1 MKEENGKGETEK
13 RKKKGRKGREKTE
26 RMRGRG

>member
-1 MKEENGKGETEK
+1 MKEENGKGETKK